1 MEKKIGSNPIKF
13 PPLSSSSIITTT
25 LFLFL
30 LLCFPSPSTSA
41 DEDDIRCL
49 RGIQSSLSDPRGVL
63 KSWNF
68 ANTTLGF
75 LCNFVGVSCWN
86 NQENRVINLELRDM
100 GLSGRI
106 PESLKY
112 CGSLQKLD
120 LSTNRLSG
128 NIPQE
133 LCTWLPFLVSLDLSN
148 NELNGEIPSRLSE
161 CRFVNSLV
169 LSENRLTGQIPVQ
182 LSSLGRLATFSVSN
196 NDLTGR
202 IPSVFTSSPKFSS
215 DDFNGNKGL
224 CGRPLS
230 STCGGLS
237 KKNLAIIIAAGVF
250 GAAASILLA
259 FAVWWFCYHRRNV
272 GSLNEEGVST
282 LAQRLISHKLVQVT
296 LFQKPLVKV
305 KLGDLLSATNGFSSE
320 NVIVTTR
327 TGTTYKAVIPDGSA
341 LAVKHLSECKLGEKE
356 FRYEMNRLWELR
368 HPNLAPLLG
377 FCVAE
382 EERLLVYKY
391 MSNGTLKSLMEEG
404 GGDELDWLTRFRI
417 GLGAARGLAWLH
429 HGCRPSILHQNICSS
444 VILVDEDFDAR
455 IVDSGL
461 ARLMAP
467 SDNNESSFVNG
478 DLGEFGYVAP
488 EYSTTMV
495 ASLKGDV
502 YGLGVVLLELATG
515 VKALGKEGFKGSL
528 VDWVKQL
535 ESSGRL
541 ADAIDEVIRGKGC
554 DEEIIKFVE
563 VACNCVASRPKE
575 RWSMFKAYQSLR
587 AMAEKQGYSFTE
599 QDEDFPLIFN
609 TQENETV

>member
-1 MEKKIGSNPIKF
+1 MEKIIPNLLP
-13 PPLSSSSIITTT
+13 SSIIII
-25 LFLFL
+25 FL
-30 LLCFPSPSTSA
+30 LLCSSPPAMAA

-49 RGIQSSLSDPRGVL
+49 KGIQTSLTDPQGALR
-63 KSWNF
+63 SWNF

-106 PESLKY
+106 PESLQY

-128 NIPQE
+128 NIPPQ

-148 NELNGEIPSRLSE
+148 NDLNGEVPPSLAE

-169 LSENRLTGQIPVQ
+169 LSKNRLTGQIPVQ
-182 LSSLGRLATFSVSN
+182 LSSLGRLATFSVSD

-202 IPSVFTSSPKFSS
+202 IPSFFASSAKYSS
-215 DDFNGNKGL
+215 DDFAGNKRL

-237 KKNLAIIIAAGVF
+237 KKNLAIIVAAGVI
-250 GAAASILLA
+250 GAAASTLLA
-259 FAVWWFCYHRRNV
+259 FGVWWYYYNRTRKRRT
-272 GSLNEEGVST
+272 LNEEGVST
-282 LAQRLISHKLVQVT
+282 LARRLISHKLVQVS

-305 KLGDLLSATNGFSSE
+305 KLGDLMAATNGFSSE

-327 TGTTYKAVIPDGSA
+327 TGTTYKAVLPDGSA

-377 FCVAE
+377 FCVVE

-391 MSNGTLKSLMEEG
+391 MSNGTLMSLLE
-404 GGDELDWLTRFRI
+404 GDEEMDWLTRFRI

-461 ARLMAP
+461 ARLMVP
-467 SDNNESSFVNG
+467 LDNNESSFMTG

-488 EYSTTMV
+488 EYSTTML

-528 VDWVKQL
+528 VDWVKHL

-541 ADAIDEVIRGKGC
+541 VDVIDEEIKGKGC

-609 TQENETV
+609 TQENE

>member
-1 MEKKIGSNPIKF
+1 MEKIIPNPIKLL
-13 PPLSSSSIITTT
+13 PLSIFII
-25 LFLFL
+25 LL
-30 LLCFPSPSTSA
+30 LLCFSPPALSA

-49 RGIQSSLSDPRGVL
+49 KGIQTSLTDPQGIL

-106 PESLKY
+106 PESLQY

-128 NIPQE
+128 NIPRE

-148 NELNGEIPSRLSE
+148 NQLNGEIPPSLAE

-202 IPSVFTSSPKFSS
+202 IPSFFASSAKYSS
-215 DDFNGNKGL
+215 DDFAGNKGL

-237 KKNLAIIIAAGVF
+237 KKNLAIIVAAGVI
-250 GAAASILLA
+250 GAAASMLLA
-259 FAVWWFCYHRRNV
+259 FGVWWYYYGTRKRRT
-272 GSLNEEGVST
+272 LNEEGVST
-282 LAQRLISHKLVQVT
+282 LAQRLISHKLVQVS

-305 KLGDLLSATNGFSSE
+305 KLGDLMAATNGFSSE

-327 TGTTYKAVIPDGSA
+327 TGTTYKAVLPDGSA

-377 FCVAE
+377 FCVVE

-391 MSNGTLKSLMEEG
+391 MSNGTLMSLLEG
-404 GGDELDWLTRFRI
+404 DEELDWLTRFRI

-461 ARLMAP
+461 ARLMVP
-467 SDNNESSFVNG
+467 SDNNESSFMTG

-488 EYSTTMV
+488 EYSTTML

-528 VDWVKQL
+528 VDWVKHL

-541 ADAIDEVIRGKGC
+541 ADAIDEEIRGKGC

-609 TQENETV
+609 TQENE